1 LLGDKVYLFQTRI
14 NAKMGRLGE
23 GYPWHTDFANWIND
37 GVQRGSINDMITV
50 SVLLT
55 ESTPENGALQ
65 VAPGSHRHGVGDLFF
80 DTESVGYQSYNAPES
95 YVSKVL
101 SETDPVFIEGQPGDI
116 VLFAPEIMH
125 GSEENHSDVDRM
137 YLMFIY
143 NRSDNLPIASEVKR
157 EHMTPYVN
165 YDYEG
170 DLHEVAD
177 NAILGSSE

>member
-1 LLGDKVYLFQTRI
+1 
-14 NAKMGRLGE
+14 
-23 GYPWHTDFANWIND
+23 
-37 GVQRGSINDMITV
+37 MITV